1 MSKRQKK
8 TAPELQ
14 LEAEKARLFGK
25 HVSREK
31 AWLLLAVTMIACALP
46 MIMGVRMWDQIP
58 EIVPSGLIGVD
69 GQDDSLPRW
78 VVVFGLS
85 GLMCLL
91 NLITH
96 IQLMVRQKRMVM
108 PSPQVRLM
116 GRWGFPVISV
126 IFCTGMI
133 LESSGAERA
142 LPLAVVAPC
151 ILGLVLL
158 ILGGHMWDCPR
169 EARIALRFP
178 FFLSDAAWRSVH
190 RFAGGLWLA
199 VGLLVIAQ
207 TMVTGSSSPVVA
219 AVVLLSL
226 VAPVAYGYFFARH
239 LDR

>member
-8 TAPELQ
+8 TAQERQ
-14 LEAEKARLFGK
+14 VEVESARIFGK

-31 AWLLLAVTMIACALP
+31 AYLLLAVTMIACALP
-46 MIMGVRMWDQIP
+46 MVMGVRMWDQIP
-58 EIVPSGLIGVD
+58 EIVPSGLIGAN
-69 GQDDSLPRW
+69 GEDDSLPRW

-96 IQLMVRQKRMVM
+96 VQLMINQKRMTM
-108 PSPQVRLM
+108 PSPQVRLL

-133 LESSGAERA
+133 LEASGAEKA
-142 LPLAVVAPC
+142 LPITVVTPC
-151 ILGLVLL
+151 ILGLALL

-169 EARIALRFP
+169 ESRIALRFP
-178 FFLSDAAWRSVH
+178 FSLSDAAWRSVH
-190 RFAGGLWLA
+190 RFAGWLWLV

-207 TMVTGSSSPVVA
+207 TMVTGTSTPAV
-219 AVVLLSL
+219 AVVVL
-226 VAPVAYGYFFARH
+226 VALMAPVAYGYFFARR
-239 LDR
+239 LDQ